1 MARAMKAQTADIY
14 RPEPATV
21 LQAKSVTE
29 MEMAFAF
36 RLDSGRELGHLPGQ
50 FVEVSIAGMGEA
62 PISISSSPT
71 RKGSFEMVV
80 RRVGNLT
87 GAMHRLKPGGK
98 IGIRGPFGNHFPVDG
113 AMQGK
118 DVLFICGGIGFVPVR
133 SAIQFVLDNRRQF
146 GRVTILYGTKSPA
159 ERLFCDETPAWSKAG
174 NVAYMETVDRGDA
187 EWKGSVGVITTLLPK
202 VKLAAADTVAIVCGP
217 PIMYKFVLIELHN
230 MGLQREQIYVS
241 LERHMKCGVGKCGH
255 CQINGVYV
263 CQKGPVFRYSDLVPI
278 QEAFR

>member
-1 MARAMKAQTADIY
+1 MARAKETQATDIY

-21 LQAKSVTE
+21 LQAKPVTE
-29 MEMAFAF
+29 METAFAF
-36 RLDSGRELGHLPGQ
+36 QLDSGRELGHLPGQ

-80 RRVGNLT
+80 RRVGNLS
-87 GAMHRLKPGGK
+87 GAMHRLKPGDK
-98 IGIRGPFGNHFPVDG
+98 VGIRGPFGTHFPVDG

-133 SAIQFVLDNRRQF
+133 SAIQYVLDNRKQF
-146 GRVTILYGTKSPA
+146 GHVTILYGTKSSA
-159 ERLFCDETPAWSKAG
+159 ERLFHDETGAWSQTEG
-174 NVAYMETVDRGDA
+174 VTYMETVDRGDP

-202 VKLAAADTVAIVCGP
+202 VKLKSADTVAIVCGP
-217 PIMYKFVLIELHN
+217 PIMYKFVLIELQN
-230 MGLQREQIYVS
+230 MGLKREQVYVS

-263 CQKGPVFRYSDLVPI
+263 CQKGPVFRYSDLVPVR
-278 QEAFR
+278 EAFR